1 MARGWPD
8 RVEGLVAIQAH
19 VKPATAAIDG
29 AWFMPGSF
37 TMYQSMNEP
46 MNTQIVAIAASPAP

>member
-1 MARGWPD
+1 MERARPE
-8 RVEGLVAIQAH
+8 RVEGLVATHAH

-29 AWFMPGSF
+29 AWFMPGAF

-46 MNTQIVAIAASPAP
+46 MKTPVVAITASPAP